1 VGGARVGD
9 MRGAD
14 TVTIGCPHGAFSRPE
29 TCSHCAGVPA
39 RKVDLVAGEVVVDG
53 QPTGRHPDGELVSQ
67 RTRDQRRR
75 GGRR

>member
-1 VGGARVGD
+1 MA
-9 MRGAD
+9 
-14 TVTIGCPHGAFSRPE
+14 CPHGLRSVPA
-29 TCSHCAGVPA
+29 TCSLCVGAAA